1 MGKTITITA
10 LDIKLE
16 AQIHLDD
23 DNSFDVLSL
32 IGDDQNIID
41 LVGDKAMDAIRE
53 AIYIELQWRELGG
66 TR

>member
-1 MGKTITITA
+1 
-10 LDIKLE
+10 
-16 AQIHLDD
+16 
-23 DNSFDVLSL
+23 VLSL

-66 TR
+66 TP